1 MEYKLDLRDNVR
13 MSKNMGE
20 GGIHGISNKY
30 SWPYMSAQMLRI
42 LKIRKL
48 KE

>member
-1 MEYKLDLRDNVR
+1 MEYKLDLRDNAR
-13 MSKNMGE
+13 MSKNMG

-30 SWPYMSAQMLRI
+30 LWPCMSAQMLRI